1 MSVET
6 LIADGLTRLG
16 QAGRV
21 PEGAPA
27 LLARYG
33 ARLIEKNKVM
43 NLTAITD
50 PGDVATL
57 HMLDCAALLN
67 CAGFAGKTL
76 IDVGTGAGFPGAPL
90 AVLVPSLKVT
100 LLDALSQWSAAQ
112 GVPPDLAARY
122 VSGFF
127 GAVCQEAAHLD
138 AAGLSRMA
146 GTATP
151 GGINFLVKDLLAQ
164 QGGFQMWADAME
176 PALERLTAN
185 IPRPEK

>member
-57 HMLDCAALLN
+57 HMLDCADY
-67 CAGFAGKTL
+67 AGEPFCVRCICGARGE
-76 IDVGTGAGFPGAPL
+76 DSGAGA
-90 AVLVPSLKVT
+90 
-100 LLDALSQWSAAQ
+100 
-112 GVPPDLAARY
+112 
-122 VSGFF
+122 
-127 GAVCQEAAHLD
+127 
-138 AAGLSRMA
+138 
-146 GTATP
+146 
-151 GGINFLVKDLLAQ
+151 
-164 QGGFQMWADAME
+164 
-176 PALERLTAN
+176 
-185 IPRPEK
+185 